1 MERIKKDGKKRKE
14 GSSQNAPEL
23 EKKEK
28 NKHFLAALTTV
39 PWGSKLDVVLL
50 RVTTESS
57 VGKKKDMGQGLEA
70 GS

>member
-23 EKKEK
+23 EEEK

-50 RVTTESS
+50 RATTESS

>member
-14 GSSQNAPEL
+14 CLRTQEG
-23 EKKEK
+23 K
-28 NKHFLAALTTV
+28 NKHFLAALTMV
-39 PWGSKLDVVLL
+39 PWGSKLDVFLL
-50 RVTTESS
+50 RATTESF